1 MIKLGNKSIKGIYIK
16 IGTEIKQLFLKEKKD
31 NKLIDYILYTINKDI
46 EYEFSESSSSDRTN
60 TFTIDNLIDVESI
73 SVDNGDVDYKIEGD
87 KLIVT
92 VKNGNVRNVYN
103 DKKYSRREID
113 ADTSRS
119 NSFSNSLPYN
129 YDGYTGTLYKN
140 GSSYVI
146 SGSYEPS
153 SSKTVTDYRTS
164 SSDSFSSSMSYNS
177 GGYTGTLSKNGS
189 SYVYTGS
196 YTPSHSKEVSNIKHT
211 TYGGWGFIWEFERAN
226 TWSSVMYCDCHGTDV
241 DVSLHWKYE
250 YNQDGYSGT
259 LNFYGQTINTGIFAP
274 GAKERWLEEHP
285 KGDYKNQ
292 SKKISGTTT
301 ATYKGTVYRPASDT
315 RKWKQDYSGT
325 VTKQGSDTRNW
336 KQDYSG
342 TVYKGGNDTFYKYKI
357 KIKCKVKK

>member
-146 SGSYEPS
+146 SGSYTPS
-153 SSKTVTDYRTS
+153 ATKQATDYRTS

-177 GGYTGTLSKNGS
+177 GGYTGTLSRNGS

-196 YTPSHSKEVSNIKHT
+196 YTPTSSKEARKYIPLT
-211 TYGGWGFIWEFERAN
+211 GRAHL
-226 TWSSVMYCDCHGTDV
+226 TWSNGSWTY
-241 DVSLHWKYE
+241 YIE
-250 YNQDGYSGT
+250 YDTTKTYNYSDAEGYRGT
-259 LNFYGQTINTGIFAP
+259 LKYCVLGDQKNPWGIWSYYNP
-274 GAKERWLEEHP
+274 ERYLKDWMESN
-285 KGDYKNQ
+285 KGSYEGEKRTL
-292 SKKISGTTT
+292 SGGHDGEFN
-301 ATYKGTVYRPASDT
+301 GTVTRPASDT
-315 RKWKQDYSGT
+315 RMWRQDYSGT
-325 VTKQGSDTRNW
+325 VSRPSSDTRNW